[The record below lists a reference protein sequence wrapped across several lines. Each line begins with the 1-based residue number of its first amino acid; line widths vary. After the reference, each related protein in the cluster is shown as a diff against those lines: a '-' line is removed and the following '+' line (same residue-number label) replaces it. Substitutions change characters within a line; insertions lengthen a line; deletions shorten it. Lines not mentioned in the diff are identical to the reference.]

1 MTSREE
7 DLLHVLRAL
16 RDALEATDIDRG
28 HLHIIDL
35 QIAKLQRHYGNDRR

>member
-7 DLLHVLRAL
+7 DLLNVLRAL

-28 HLHIIDL
+28 HLTIIDL
-35 QIAKLQRHYGNDRR
+35 HLAKLQRHYGHDRD